1 MRHPGGNDSLAH
13 RPGHRREPARGH
25 AGSVEDGF
33 VMEATNHLPW
43 CDLGDLY
50 PGPNAPSL
58 FADLDEVGRA
68 AEAFRERYSGC
79 LAHLA
84 TPALLDAV
92 RAYERLAER
101 AARLVSYA
109 TLLAATGGTE
119 PLVLATVETIRMK
132 MGSALSALTFFPRE
146 LVRLGDGRFEDLL
159 RTPGGATYAP
169 WLGTVRAVRGH
180 LLTDAAERQLAEES
194 AVQRMEW
201 VGRYDRRMHALRVP
215 TEHGSMSVGAALRLH
230 TAADPTAREST
241 ARTLATTLDAK
252 IEDFTLILNALIERK
267 QREDRRRGFDRPDTA
282 RNCVNRLGDEV
293 VDAMLDTV
301 RARAPLAH
309 RFYRLKAGWLGRDVL
324 DHWDRSAPLPSVAA
338 MRFEWEE
345 AKAVVLQAFESL
357 SPEIAALAGRFFEE
371 GWIDAAPRDGK
382 VGGSAC
388 YATVP
393 CAHPYI
399 VMSYRGT
406 VRDVLALAHELAH
419 GVHQMLAADNGFL
432 AAAPPPV
439 LAETV
444 AALAE
449 IVVLDGLCQQAASGP
464 MRDALLAL
472 KLEHL
477 INTIFHHAAI
487 HEFERRVHHARPDGE
502 LTSALVNEL
511 WLGSQRAF
519 MGPVV
524 RLDPCYGSYWT
535 CVGHVFRAPFYAYS
549 YVFGGAL
556 ALSLHGRLAVEGQP
570 LVERY
575 VSLLRLGG
583 RAGLPALTALLD
595 TRDRVPSAAALAT
608 AALDAVG
615 SLVETLESKRP

>member
-1 MRHPGGNDSLAH
+1 
-13 RPGHRREPARGH
+13 
-25 AGSVEDGF
+25 
-33 VMEATNHLPW
+33 MEATNHLPW

-68 AEAFRERYSGC
+68 AKAFRERYSGC
-79 LAHLA
+79 LALLA
-84 TPALLDAV
+84 TPALLGAV
-92 RAYERLAER
+92 QAYEQIAER
-101 AARLVSYA
+101 AARLASYA
-109 TLLAATGGTE
+109 ALLAATEGME
-119 PLVLATVETIRMK
+119 PAVATAVETIRVR
-132 MGSALSALTFFPRE
+132 MGATLSALTFFPLE
-146 LVRLGDGRFEDLL
+146 LGQLSDGRFEDLL
-159 RTPGGATYAP
+159 RTPGAAPYAP
-169 WLGTVRAVRGH
+169 WLGAVRAVRGH

-267 QREDRRRGFDRPDTA
+267 QREDRRRGFDRPDAA

-293 VDAMLDTV
+293 VDAMLDAV

-357 SPEIAALAGRFFEE
+357 SPEIATLAGRFFEE
-371 GWIDAAPRDGK
+371 GWIDAAPRAGK

-399 VMSYRGT
+399 VMNYRGT
-406 VRDVLALAHELAH
+406 VRDLLALAHELAH

-449 IVVLDGLCQQAASGP
+449 IVVLDYLCQRAASGP

-472 KLEHL
+472 QLEHL

-487 HEFERRVHHARPDGE
+487 HEFERRVHHVRRDGE

-519 MGPVV
+519 MGPAV
-524 RLDPCYGSYWT
+524 RLDSSYGTYWA

-556 ALSLHGRLAVEGQP
+556 ALSLHGRLAEEGQP
-570 LVERY
+570 LAERY

-583 RAGLPALTALLD
+583 RAGLPALTALLGTD
-595 TRDRVPSAAALAT
+595 DRVPSAAALAT

-615 SLVETLESKRP
+615 SLVEALEGKIETLRQPSGR

>member
-1 MRHPGGNDSLAH
+1 M
-13 RPGHRREPARGH
+13 
-25 AGSVEDGF
+25 
-33 VMEATNHLPW
+33 MEATNHLPW

-84 TPALLDAV
+84 TPALLGAV
-92 RAYERLAER
+92 QAYEQIAER
-101 AARLVSYA
+101 AARLASYA
-109 TLLAATGGTE
+109 ALLAATEGME
-119 PLVLATVETIRMK
+119 PAVATAVETIRVR
-132 MGSALSALTFFPRE
+132 MGAALSALTFFPRE
-146 LVRLGDGRFEDLL
+146 LGHLSDGRFEDLL
-159 RTPGGATYAP
+159 RTAGAAPYAP
-169 WLGTVRAVRGH
+169 WLGAVRAVRGH

-201 VGRYDRRMHALRVP
+201 VGRYDRRLHALCVP

-230 TAADPTAREST
+230 TAADPTARAST
-241 ARTLATTLDAK
+241 ARTLATTLDAN

-267 QREDRRRGFDRPDTA
+267 QREDRRRGFDRPDAA
-282 RNCVNRLGDEV
+282 RNCVNRLGTEV
-293 VDAMLDTV
+293 VDAMIDGV
-301 RARAPLAH
+301 RSRAPLAH
-309 RFYRLKAGWLGRDVL
+309 RFYRLKANWLGRDVL

-371 GWIDAAPRDGK
+371 GWIDAAPRAGK

-399 VMSYRGT
+399 VMNYRGT
-406 VRDVLALAHELAH
+406 VRDLLALAHELAH

-432 AAAPPPV
+432 AAAVPPV

-444 AALAE
+444 AVLAE
-449 IVVLDGLCQQAASGP
+449 IVVLNALCQQSAPGP
-464 MRDALLAL
+464 ALDALLAF

-487 HEFERRVHHARPDGE
+487 YEFERRVHQARRDAE
-502 LTSALVNEL
+502 LTSVLVNDL
-511 WLGSQRAF
+511 WLDSQRAF

-524 RLDPCYGSYWT
+524 RLDSSYGTYWA

-556 ALSLHGRLAVEGQP
+556 ALSLHRRLAEEGQP
-570 LVERY
+570 LAERY

-583 RAGLPALTALLD
+583 RAGLPALIALLD
-595 TRDRVPSAAALAT
+595 TRDRAQSAAAFAT

-615 SLVETLESKRP
+615 SLVEALEGKIETLRQPSGR